1 MHRTSV
7 GIICYLTIRHIC
19 IYYIRDMKL
28 GEILLEQGLISEDML
43 AQALDEQQKDG
54 KRIGSTL
61 MKLGFVKEEELL
73 KALSKHFGIESVDL
87 REYELDESLLKLIP
101 SDIAGKYLVVPVNRF
116 GHTITLAMINPG
128 DVAAVEDIQFATGF
142 EVVPVVASEDA
153 ILEIVREHYDVK
165 KLLSDVMY
173 EIEMADAGEA
183 NVKVI
188 DNAEQKEEEDLSD
201 FQDDRDSGPAL
212 KLTSKI
218 ITDAVDMNVSD
229 IHIEPYEDDMRIRYR
244 IDGMLHEI
252 MKPPKRMNRS
262 LATVIKVMAKLKVE
276 EKRLPQDGRIKAR
289 IHNKIIDIRV
299 STVPTLFGEKLA
311 LRILDRSAIQL
322 NLDLLGF
329 EPSNLKTFR
338 KAIKSPYGIVL
349 VTGPTGSGKTTTLY
363 SGLKELNDPG
373 LNIITAED
381 PIEYSLM
388 GINQLQ
394 VNDQIGLTFASAL
407 REYLR
412 QDPNIIMVGE
422 IRDLETAQI
431 SIRASLTGHL
441 VISTVHTNSAAATVT
456 RLVNMDV
463 ESYLI
468 ASTVLA
474 IESQRLLRKICE
486 KCREEKKYPDDILQ
500 DAGIDPKKLDFP
512 LYKGEGCENCR
523 GTGYKGRIG
532 IFENMIISSEIRDL
546 ILQGATS
553 SQIEKKAIEEGMITL
568 HESAMLKLEQG
579 LTTIEEVIHETMV
592 I

>member
-1 MHRTSV
+1 
-7 GIICYLTIRHIC
+7 
-19 IYYIRDMKL
+19 MKL
-28 GEILLEQGLISEDML
+28 GEILLAQGLISEDML
-43 AQALDEQQKDG
+43 AQALEEQQKDG

-87 REYELDESLLKLIP
+87 REHELDESLLKLIP
-101 SDIAGKYLVVPVNRF
+101 SEIAGKYLVVPVNRF

-183 NVKVI
+183 NVQVI

-201 FQDDRDSGPAL
+201 FQDDKDSGPAL

-338 KAIKSPYGIVL
+338 QAIKSPYGIVL

-373 LNIITAED
+373 INIITAED

-394 VNDQIGLTFASAL
+394 VNEHIGLTFASAL

-456 RLVNMDV
+456 RLVNMNV

-486 KCREEKKYPDDILQ
+486 KCRKEKKYPDDILQ

-512 LYKGEGCENCR
+512 LYQGEGCENCR

-532 IFENMIISSEIRDL
+532 IFENMIITSEIRDL
-546 ILQGATS
+546 ILQGVISA
-553 SQIEKKAIEEGMITL
+553 QLEKKAIEEGMITL
-568 HESAMLKLEQG
+568 HESAKLKLEQG
-579 LTTIEEVIHETMV
+579 LTTIEEVIRETMV

>member
-1 MHRTSV
+1 
-7 GIICYLTIRHIC
+7 
-19 IYYIRDMKL
+19 MKL

-43 AQALDEQQKDG
+43 AQALEEQQKDG

-142 EVVPVVASEDA
+142 EVIPVVASEDA

-183 NVKVI
+183 NVQVI

-244 IDGMLHEI
+244 IDGVLHEI

-381 PIEYSLM
+381 PVEYSLM

-532 IFENMIISSEIRDL
+532 IFENMIITSEIRDL
-546 ILQGATS
+546 ILQEATS

-568 HESAMLKLEQG
+568 HESAKLKLEQG